1 MQNYRKCKKVS
12 QNRIIRLSSTSCI
25 KNAIKITHL
34 VLLSFKFYDN
44 FSLISGMRL
53 LKWILWLSTAT
64 CLNAVHKLGDHSWS
78 SSKHRTAK
86 TSSYGRDSG
95 SSSSHLS
102 GSRESLPNKRYGSG
116 SKRYQTNSLSYGGSN
131 RKSLRGDLEAL
142 YGKAE
147 FLIQD
152 LGEILL
158 AADNMVW
165 ESKMLNEMDDR
176 LVYLYKF
183 VADDLDELLKEL
195 RKVTDTSVMTRIKN
209 EYNLDLDEEFEL
221 IGKLPAPDPNQ
232 KGDWSTQ
239 AHLSW

>member
-1 MQNYRKCKKVS
+1 M
-12 QNRIIRLSSTSCI
+12 
-25 KNAIKITHL
+25 
-34 VLLSFKFYDN
+34 FYDH

-64 CLNAVHKLGDHSWS
+64 CLNAVHKLGDRSWS
-78 SSKHRTAK
+78 FGNHRSAK
-86 TSSYGRDSG
+86 TSSHGRDRG

-116 SKRYQTNSLSYGGSN
+116 SKRYHSNSLSYGGSN

-209 EYNLDLDEEFEL
+209 EYNLDLDEEFEI